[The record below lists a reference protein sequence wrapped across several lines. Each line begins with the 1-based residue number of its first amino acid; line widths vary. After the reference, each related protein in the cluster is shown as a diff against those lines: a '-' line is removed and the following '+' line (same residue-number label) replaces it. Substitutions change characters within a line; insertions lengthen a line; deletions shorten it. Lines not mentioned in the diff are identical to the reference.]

1 MILDFSIVLA
11 QWPLLLKGLA
21 LTCLLTLL
29 TAPLGVALGV
39 LCAWLRVHG
48 PAWLRAVVAAYVELV
63 RNTPFIIQLFF
74 VFFGL
79 PSLGLHL
86 SPEVASAL
94 AMVLNL
100 GAYASEIAR
109 AGIEATPNGQI
120 EAAQSLAMN
129 RWQIFLHVVLPPALA
144 RVWPALVSQVIIV
157 MLGSAVCGQIS
168 TEEFSYAANLIASR
182 TFRNFEAY
190 ILVTLAYLA
199 LAVALRRLLNWFGPR
214 FIFGR

>member
-1 MILDFSIVLA
+1 MTLDFSIVLA

-29 TAPLGVALGV
+29 TAPLGVTLGV

-79 PSLGLHL
+79 PSLGLRL

-109 AGIEATPNGQI
+109 AGIEATPQGQI
-120 EAAQSLAMN
+120 
-129 RWQIFLHVVLPPALA
+129 
-144 RVWPALVSQVIIV
+144 
-157 MLGSAVCGQIS
+157 
-168 TEEFSYAANLIASR
+168 
-182 TFRNFEAY
+182 
-190 ILVTLAYLA
+190 
-199 LAVALRRLLNWFGPR
+199 
-214 FIFGR
+214 